1 MSLAYRSI
9 CRTNTALSADL
20 LVDYMYR
27 STYNFNQARPIIKCG
42 IAISLIFN
50 RVLQYLPL
58 FLTVLRYWAL
68 SNVPVLTNCWGSGAK
83 RRMTFHTNKDVAGS
97 WQIVFNTKNLPNQF
111 LLFVIMNP
119 FPLRTPE
126 YVVQR
131 LPIIIL
137 QVMKIQ
143 IEDQYFK
150 FKV

>member
-1 MSLAYRSI
+1 
-9 CRTNTALSADL
+9 
-20 LVDYMYR
+20 
-27 STYNFNQARPIIKCG
+27 
-42 IAISLIFN
+42 
-50 RVLQYLPL
+50 
-58 FLTVLRYWAL
+58 
-68 SNVPVLTNCWGSGAK
+68 
-83 RRMTFHTNKDVAGS
+83 MTFQTNKDVAGS
-97 WQIVFNTKNLPNQF
+97 WQIVFNAKNLPNQF

-143 IEDQYFK
+143 TEDQYYK

>member
-1 MSLAYRSI
+1 M
-9 CRTNTALSADL
+9 
-20 LVDYMYR
+20 
-27 STYNFNQARPIIKCG
+27 
-42 IAISLIFN
+42 
-50 RVLQYLPL
+50 
-58 FLTVLRYWAL
+58 
-68 SNVPVLTNCWGSGAK
+68 
-83 RRMTFHTNKDVAGS
+83 RRMTFQTNEDVAGS

-143 IEDQYFK
+143 TEDQYYK

>member
-1 MSLAYRSI
+1 
-9 CRTNTALSADL
+9 
-20 LVDYMYR
+20 
-27 STYNFNQARPIIKCG
+27 
-42 IAISLIFN
+42 
-50 RVLQYLPL
+50 
-58 FLTVLRYWAL
+58 
-68 SNVPVLTNCWGSGAK
+68 
-83 RRMTFHTNKDVAGS
+83 MTFQTNKDVAGS
-97 WQIVFNTKNLPNQF
+97 WQIVFNTKNLPKQF